1 MLSVHPFLT
10 IVRPAEFLQ
19 LIWSAAIASNASS
32 PSLYG
37 RSITLRCKDASG
49 AIVPWSVASDT
60 TFRPWT
66 HASYNDRDSPLS
78 RIAELFNVNHFI
90 VSQAR
95 PYLVPFLQSDMHGP
109 SPLYTRGGRTS
120 LTGGLLR
127 LMTMEIHHRL
137 QQLDSLGLL
146 PLSIRRFLVDEHI
159 PAASV
164 TLVPE
169 LSASDFGRLLET
181 PTQASLDYWILRG
194 EKSVWPAVGALKV
207 RCAIESELDRGYQ
220 FVRRRKAGG
229 LRRRGSAVDT
239 NGKQAARE
247 RERANSAGAKW

>member
-1 MLSVHPFLT
+1 
-10 IVRPAEFLQ
+10 
-19 LIWSAAIASNASS
+19 LIWSAAIASNAST

-37 RSITLRCKDASG
+37 RSITLKCKDASG
-49 AIVPWSVASDT
+49 AIVPWSAASET

-66 HASYNDRDSPLS
+66 HASYNDRESPLS

-120 LTGGLLR
+120 LTGGILR
-127 LMTMEIHHRL
+127 LITMEIHHRL
-137 QQLDSLGLL
+137 QQLDSLQLL

-164 TLVPE
+164 TLVPD
-169 LSASDFGRLLET
+169 LSASDFIRLLET
-181 PTQASLDYWILRG
+181 PTQESLDYWILRG

-207 RCAIESELDRGYQ
+207 RCAVETELVSKRSV
-220 FVRRRKAGG
+220 F
-229 LRRRGSAVDT
+229 SS
-239 NGKQAARE
+239 QA
-247 RERANSAGAKW
+247 N

>member
-1 MLSVHPFLT
+1 M
-10 IVRPAEFLQ
+10 
-19 LIWSAAIASNASS
+19 ASNASL

-37 RSITLRCKDASG
+37 RSITLKCKDASG
-49 AIVPWSVASDT
+49 AVVPWAAASEA

-66 HASYNDRDSPLS
+66 HASYSERASPLY

-95 PYLVPFLQSDMHGP
+95 PYLVPFLRSDMHGP
-109 SPLYTRGGRTS
+109 SSLYSGGRTS

-127 LMTMEIHHRL
+127 LIAMEIRHRL
-137 QQLDSLGLL
+137 QQLDSLQVL
-146 PLSIRRFLVDEHI
+146 PLSIRRFLVDEQI

-169 LSASDFGRLLET
+169 LSAGDFVRLLET
-181 PTQASLDYWILRG
+181 PTTGSLAYWTLRG

-220 FVRRRKAGG
+220 FVRRRKAHG
-229 LRRRGSAVDT
+229 LRRRGSAADEAT
-239 NGKQAARE
+239 AKERH
-247 RERANSAGAKW
+247 RERAHSVGTGGRR

>member
-1 MLSVHPFLT
+1 
-10 IVRPAEFLQ
+10 
-19 LIWSAAIASNASS
+19 
-32 PSLYG
+32 
-37 RSITLRCKDASG
+37 
-49 AIVPWSVASDT
+49 
-60 TFRPWT
+60 
-66 HASYNDRDSPLS
+66 
-78 RIAELFNVNHFI
+78 
-90 VSQAR
+90 
-95 PYLVPFLQSDMHGP
+95 MHGP

-169 LSASDFGRLLET
+169 LSASDFVRLLET

-207 RCAIESELDRGYQ
+207 RCAIESEFDRGYQ

>member
-1 MLSVHPFLT
+1 
-10 IVRPAEFLQ
+10 
-19 LIWSAAIASNASS
+19 
-32 PSLYG
+32 
-37 RSITLRCKDASG
+37 
-49 AIVPWSVASDT
+49 
-60 TFRPWT
+60 
-66 HASYNDRDSPLS
+66 
-78 RIAELFNVNHFI
+78 
-90 VSQAR
+90 
-95 PYLVPFLQSDMHGP
+95 
-109 SPLYTRGGRTS
+109 

-137 QQLDSLGLL
+137 QQLDSLGFL

-169 LSASDFGRLLET
+169 LSASDFVRLLET

-220 FVRRRKAGG
+220 VG
-229 LRRRGSAVDT
+229 LFPS
-239 NGKQAARE
+239 
-247 RERANSAGAKW
+247 

>member
-1 MLSVHPFLT
+1 M
-10 IVRPAEFLQ
+10 
-19 LIWSAAIASNASS
+19 IWSAAVASNASS

-37 RSITLRCKDASG
+37 RSITLKCKDPSG
-49 AIVPWSVASDT
+49 TIVPFASNT

-66 HASYNDRDSPLS
+66 HASYTDRDSPLS

-109 SPLYTRGGRTS
+109 SPLYTRAGRTS
-120 LTGGLLR
+120 FTGGLLR
-127 LMTMEIHHRL
+127 LTTMEIHHRL
-137 QQLDSLGLL
+137 QQLDSLQLL
-146 PLSIRRFLVDEHI
+146 PSSIRRFLVDEHI

-169 LSASDFGRLLET
+169 LAAKDFVRLLET
-181 PTQASLDYWILRG
+181 PTQNSLDYWILRG

-207 RCAIESELDRGYQ
+207 RCAVESELDRGYQ

-229 LRRRGSAVDT
+229 LRRRGSAVD
-239 NGKQAARE
+239 NANEKERARE

>member
-1 MLSVHPFLT
+1 M
-10 IVRPAEFLQ
+10 
-19 LIWSAAIASNASS
+19 ASNASS
-32 PSLYG
+32 TSLYV
-37 RSITLRCKDASG
+37 SPITLKCKDASG
-49 AIVPWSVASDT
+49 AVVPWAVASET

-66 HASYNDRDSPLS
+66 HASYSDRDSPLS

-95 PYLVPFLQSDMHGP
+95 PYVVPFLRSDMHGP

-127 LMTMEIHHRL
+127 LIAMEIHHRL
-137 QQLDSLGLL
+137 QQLDSLQIL
-146 PLSIRRFLVDEHI
+146 PLSIRRFLVDEQI

-169 LSASDFGRLLET
+169 LSATDFVRLLET
-181 PTQASLDYWILRG
+181 PTQGSLDHWILRG

-220 FVRRRKAGG
+220 YVRRRKAGG
-229 LRRRGSAVDT
+229 LRRRGSTAD
-239 NGKQAARE
+239 E
-247 RERANSAGAKW
+247 SADKVRRDRNVQMVLGLG

>member
-1 MLSVHPFLT
+1 
-10 IVRPAEFLQ
+10 
-19 LIWSAAIASNASS
+19 LIWSAAIASNASA

-120 LTGGLLR
+120 FTGGLLR

-169 LSASDFGRLLET
+169 LSASDFVRLLET

-239 NGKQAARE
+239 ANGKDKTRE